1 MTKIFI
7 KISLIIFGNLFAFL
21 SVWYILSALFW
32 FDRVVYTYLMLLS
45 IVSLVILLRLQV
57 KSYKQN
63 LENIITKSGEN
74 NGK

>member
-1 MTKIFI
+1 
-7 KISLIIFGNLFAFL
+7 
-21 SVWYILSALFW
+21 
-32 FDRVVYTYLMLLS
+32 MLLS

-63 LENIITKSGEN
+63 LENIITKSVEN

>member
-1 MTKIFI
+1 MIKIFI

-21 SVWYILSALFW
+21 GVWYILSTLFW
-32 FDRVVYTYLMLLS
+32 FDSVIYTYLLLLS
-45 IVSLVILLRLQV
+45 ILSLVILLRLQV

-63 LENIITKSGEN
+63 LENIITKSDKN